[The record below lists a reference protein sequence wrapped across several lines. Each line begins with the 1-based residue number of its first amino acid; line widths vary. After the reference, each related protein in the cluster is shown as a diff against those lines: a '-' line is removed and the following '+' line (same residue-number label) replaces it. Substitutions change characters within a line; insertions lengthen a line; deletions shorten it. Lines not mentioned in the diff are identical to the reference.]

1 VEALIGAVYLDAGYR
16 TAERLVH
23 HLYEGVDINPHMRA
37 VQRPQDRTAGM
48 AAGPRMK
55 LPQYQVVEISGRRTS
70 RPSRWPANR
79 RIHLHARAQALA
91 PCWSRQPPLPCSI
104 N

>member
-1 VEALIGAVYLDAGYR
+1 MPAAARPNV
-16 TAERLVH
+16 VH
-23 HLYEGVDINPHMRA
+23 HLFEGVDINPHMRA

-55 LPQYQVVEISGRRTS
+55 LPQYRVVEISGRRTS
-70 RPSRWPANR
+70 RPSRSMQIAEL
-79 RIHLHARAQALA
+79 HLHANGTGASRRAA
-91 PCWSRQPPLPCSI
+91 SRQPPLPCSI